1 MNKENKEKAKY
12 TYEELS
18 EKYLEKKVLD
28 KKTNKMKSLASDYQ
42 MIVSFI
48 VTLVILIFLGIFL
61 GNKLD
66 QKLKTSPLFIL
77 LFTFLGI
84 GASYRNLIKD
94 ANRKK

>member
-1 MNKENKEKAKY
+1 MNEENKEKAKY

-18 EKYLEKKVLD
+18 EKYLGKKV
-28 KKTNKMKSLASDYQ
+28 KNRKNNKMKRMASDYQ

-48 VTLVILIFLGIFL
+48 VTLLVLIFLGVFL

-66 QKLKTSPLFIL
+66 QKLKTTPLFIL

-84 GASYRNLIKD
+84 GASYRNLFKD